1 MRFLFIKGD
10 LVMKK
15 IYLKKGIALLTAAM
29 MLAGCSAEEKPKET
43 VDTNI
48 TSEEVS
54 PVYAKDLEDGK
65 YYIDVSSSSSMFRAV
80 STVLTV
86 EDGKMTAEMTLS
98 AQGYLRLFLGTK
110 EDAQKAAE
118 EDFYYFNEGEDGSYS
133 YTFPVEALNK
143 EFDCAAYSI
152 RREKWYDRVLVF
164 EADTLREMIPDG
176 EYDVDVTL
184 LGGTGKSTITNPAK
198 LKIEKGNMTATI
210 EWSSPFYDYMVI
222 DFIKYYPV
230 NEDGNSV
237 FEIPVKALD
246 KEIEVSADTTA
257 MSTPHEIDYTLIFHL
272 GE

>member
-1 MRFLFIKGD
+1 
-10 LVMKK
+10 MKK
-15 IYLKKGIALLTAAM
+15 IYFRKGIALLSAVL
-29 MLAGCSAEEKPKET
+29 MLSGCGAEEIKNET
-43 VDTNI
+43 VDVNLS
-48 TSEEVS
+48 SEEAS
-54 PVYAKDLEDGK
+54 PIYAQNLEDGK

-86 EDGKMTAEMTLS
+86 EDGKITAEMTLS
-98 AQGYLRLFLGTK
+98 AQGYLKLFLGTK
-110 EDAQKAAE
+110 EAAE
-118 EDFYYFNEGEDGSYS
+118 EADDEDFYYFNENEDGSYS
-133 YTFPVEALNK
+133 YTFPVEALNQ
-143 EFDCAAYSI
+143 ELDCAAYSI

-164 EADTLREMIPDG
+164 EADSLRELIADG

-184 LGGTGKSTITNPAK
+184 IGGTGKSTIISPAR
-198 LKIEKGNMTATI
+198 LKIEKGNMKAVI

-257 MSTPHEIDYTLIFHL
+257 MSTPHEIDYTLIFTMR
-272 GE
+272 E